1 MTKMEC
7 SNVVGNEISSM
18 QKCLNLFSQLS
29 NDELKIL
36 SQKIEEEQ
44 NARENKKKQEL
55 INKAVAALHDLQQA
69 EYLGCISITCD
80 GCGSEMCLTLD
91 EIAEKIKYDLE

>member
-7 SNVVGNEISSM
+7 SNVVGNEISSI

-36 SQKIEEEQ
+36 SQKIEEEKR
-44 NARENKKKQEL
+44 ARIKEEEKEAIQATIKALTKLYNYYECIAVGEEEYYINDIIEGLENIL
-55 INKAVAALHDLQQA
+55 
-69 EYLGCISITCD
+69 
-80 GCGSEMCLTLD
+80 
-91 EIAEKIKYDLE
+91 

>member
-44 NARENKKKQEL
+44 NARESKKKQEL

-69 EYLGCISITCD
+69 ECIGDCIAISCD
-80 GCGSEMCLTLD
+80 DCGHEMCLTYD
-91 EIAEKIKYDLE
+91 EIADFMQFV

>member
-7 SNVVGNEISSM
+7 SNVVGKEISPM

-36 SQKIEEEQ
+36 SQKIEEEKR
-44 NARENKKKQEL
+44 AR
-55 INKAVAALHDLQQA
+55 
-69 EYLGCISITCD
+69 
-80 GCGSEMCLTLD
+80 
-91 EIAEKIKYDLE
+91 IKRRRSHSSYN

>member
-7 SNVVGNEISSM
+7 SNVVGKEISPM

-36 SQKIEEEQ
+36 SQNIEEEKQ
-44 NARENKKKQEL
+44 HREDIKHKELCGKIIKDLEVFARES
-55 INKAVAALHDLQQA
+55 V
-69 EYLGCISITCD
+69 
-80 GCGSEMCLTLD
+80 
-91 EIAEKIKYDLE
+91 

>member
-1 MTKMEC
+1 MLNCTPIEYCM
-7 SNVVGNEISSM
+7 GNISG
-18 QKCLNLFSQLS
+18 LS
-29 NDELKIL
+29 DSELLQVATAIKR
-36 SQKIEEEQ
+36 EQ

-55 INKAVAALHDLQQA
+55 INKAVAALHDLQT

-80 GCGSEMCLTLD
+80 DCGSEMCLTLD